1 MNLSLQFFIDNI
13 FGVLFLIIAFTNL
26 SLSPIKMRNKLCM
39 AAGISI
45 ITIFLYPVCGEFS
58 TYLVIYYT
66 VFVSVIG
73 QKKKF
78 QICIL
83 GIMGYI
89 YNVFLNYLCVTI
101 IYVITDIYV
110 MKLSWLFRSLFNICY
125 ILLLYV
131 TTAAIKRIFR
141 KQLDF
146 LFTHKF
152 NIKFVINICLFI
164 AVCACILITN
174 FATGQYMG
182 YPLFSYLLNC
192 FLFLLYFS
200 LSVIILYH
208 SIKTIKQ
215 DTEKKQKI
223 LEYQKLQEY
232 TTKLED
238 LYQQMRSF
246 KHDYINILATLDCYI
261 EQGDLDSLEDYF
273 HSKILPTGKQFS
285 QDSMSI
291 GRLANIQILELK
303 SLLYQKFMRASS
315 LHLQLDIDIPSP
327 LTSIG
332 SVEPVDL
339 SRLIGIFLDNA
350 IEAASETEE
359 KKLFCGFLQN
369 EDNIIIRLTNSCNA
383 TAIPIEKLYEN
394 GFTTKILGHGIGL
407 YNAKEILNKY
417 PVVMHFTE
425 CKDSCFTQELL
436 IPQS

>member
-13 FGVLFLIIAFTNL
+13 LGALVLIIAFTNL

-58 TYLVIYYT
+58 TYLVICYT

-192 FLFLLYFS
+192 FFFCCIFLYLLLYYITRSKPSNKIQKRNKKYWNIKNYRNTQPNWKTFTS
-200 LSVIILYH
+200 KCVPSNTII
-208 SIKTIKQ
+208 
-215 DTEKKQKI
+215 
-223 LEYQKLQEY
+223 
-232 TTKLED
+232 
-238 LYQQMRSF
+238 
-246 KHDYINILATLDCYI
+246 
-261 EQGDLDSLEDYF
+261 
-273 HSKILPTGKQFS
+273 
-285 QDSMSI
+285 
-291 GRLANIQILELK
+291 
-303 SLLYQKFMRASS
+303 
-315 LHLQLDIDIPSP
+315 
-327 LTSIG
+327 
-332 SVEPVDL
+332 
-339 SRLIGIFLDNA
+339 
-350 IEAASETEE
+350 
-359 KKLFCGFLQN
+359 
-369 EDNIIIRLTNSCNA
+369 
-383 TAIPIEKLYEN
+383 
-394 GFTTKILGHGIGL
+394 
-407 YNAKEILNKY
+407 
-417 PVVMHFTE
+417 
-425 CKDSCFTQELL
+425 
-436 IPQS
+436 